1 MTTRDENTSA
11 IGRRTLLAGSAA
23 AATAAALPAAA
34 QAPSG
39 GVDATKWSPD
49 YVRSIAGTLEV
60 DTAADC
66 AKIVPLNHTGKV
78 TYWYVGPNE
87 ADPRLNHEIDA
98 QFFAAF
104 ARTYPNI
111 TIEKQSFT
119 YNDLLDKIRTAALG
133 KSAPM
138 VARLTLLW
146 APELAAK
153 GFLQEL
159 RPEDVGYSTSEFWP
173 GAMKSVT
180 WKGKTYG
187 IPTNNETMAL
197 IWNADLFEKAGFD
210 PDKPPAT
217 WDDLVT
223 Y

>member
-1 MTTRDENTSA
+1 MCAPISA
-11 IGRRTLLAGSAA
+11 APIGRRTVLAGAA
-23 AATAAALPAAA
+23 AGAATGLALPAAA
-34 QAPSG
+34 QAPSTG
-39 GVDATKWSPD
+39 IDATRWSPD
-49 YVRSIAGTLEV
+49 YVRSIVGTLDV

-66 AKIVPLNHTGKV
+66 AKVVPLNHTGKV

-87 ADPRLNHEIDA
+87 ASPRLDHDIDA

-104 ARTYPNI
+104 SLTYPNI

-153 GFLQEL
+153 GFLEEL
-159 RPEDVGYSTSEFWP
+159 RPEDVGYPTSEFWP
-173 GAMKSVT
+173 GAMKSVM
-180 WKGKTYG
+180 WKGKT
-187 IPTNNETMAL
+187 
-197 IWNADLFEKAGFD
+197 
-210 PDKPPAT
+210 
-217 WDDLVT
+217 
-223 Y
+223 